1 MYPQNNEVRCVISLD
16 GLWDF
21 KLLETPY
28 NESDVTATLE
38 DALIMPIPA
47 SYNDLY
53 MDRKIRNHAGDV
65 VYQRKLSVPKQ
76 ITDQKLWLRFESV
89 THAATV
95 FLNEVKLGT
104 HTGGFLPFEFD
115 ITDAVQDGVNTLTVV
130 VNNLVTYET
139 IPCGRVE
146 YLNDSSGNRTLI
158 NYPNFDFFNYSGIMR
173 PVKLYTTPKTYISDI
188 SLDAKATGDLSWE
201 IEIAGSGEEK
211 PPVSVFVKDRSGHVI
226 YEGTD
231 YAASINLKDIEL
243 WSADSP
249 VLYDF
254 EVRLGDRG
262 DCYTEQFGFRSVAV
276 KEDGIY
282 LNGEKV
288 YLKGFGKHEDFP
300 ILGRG
305 FNEAVNVKDINL
317 LKWMGANSFR
327 TSHYPYSEE
336 MMSLCDRCGILVINE
351 TPAVGLNI
359 GFTATGMLGGN
370 VQGTW
375 RTLKTKTAHE
385 QAIRELIKR
394 DKNHPCVV
402 MWSVANEAAT
412 QDKGA
417 RDYFA
422 PLFEMVRQLDPQDRP
437 VTAVTYDEATPE
449 SCEIAELCDVLC
461 INRYYGWY
469 TDEEQLGIAK
479 DRLRQVFEAYR
490 KRCPDKPIMLTE
502 YGADTIA
509 GMHDEYAGLFSEE
522 FQVEFLKAYSEV
534 FDGLT
539 YIAGEH
545 VWNFADFATAA
556 NIKRVQGNKKGV
568 FTRDRKPKM
577 AAWYLKKRWSNLD

>member
-28 NESDVTATLE
+28 NESDVTAPLE

-115 ITDAVQDGVNTLTVV
+115 ITDAVQDGVNMLTVV

-211 PPVSVFVKDRSGHVI
+211 PPVSVFVKDRSGHII
-226 YEGTD
+226 YEGTE
-231 YAASINLKDIEL
+231 YAASTNLKDIEL

-254 EVRLGDRG
+254 EVRLGDGG

-336 MMSLCDRCGILVINE
+336 MMFLCDRCGILVINE

-375 RTLKTKTAHE
+375 KTLKTKAAHE

-412 QDKGA
+412 QDEGA

-522 FQVEFLKAYSEV
+522 FQVEFLKAYSAV
-534 FDGLT
+534 FDELT